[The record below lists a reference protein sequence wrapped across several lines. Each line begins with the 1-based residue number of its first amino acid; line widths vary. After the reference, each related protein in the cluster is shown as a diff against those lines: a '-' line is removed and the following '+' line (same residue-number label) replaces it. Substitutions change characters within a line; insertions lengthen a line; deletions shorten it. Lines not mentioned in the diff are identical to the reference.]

1 MYPKKGSLNP
11 FEKFSCLVKK
21 VPIVALHLSFIQM
34 WKELRIQSII
44 NMFVNLFNLELIN
57 AKYRNYE
64 YLAWKLNAQFYN
76 NDLPV

>member
-1 MYPKKGSLNP
+1 
-11 FEKFSCLVKK
+11 
-21 VPIVALHLSFIQM
+21 M

-57 AKYRNYE
+57 AKYRNYK

-76 NDLPV
+76 NDLPVSIFTGQNHQKDLQK